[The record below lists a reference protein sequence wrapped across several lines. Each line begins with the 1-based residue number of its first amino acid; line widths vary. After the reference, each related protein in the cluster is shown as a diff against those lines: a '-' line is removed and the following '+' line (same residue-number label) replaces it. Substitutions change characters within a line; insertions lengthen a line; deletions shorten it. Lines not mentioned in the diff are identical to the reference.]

1 MGDSGLPGQSGLRG
15 EKGLPGPAGPRVS
28 MLIQFKKLQHIQNK
42 VDSATGVIRNTKLST
57 LPYTLM
63 LYLIHT
69 LFEYS
74 HFGPPTSES
83 GRLLLL
89 TNFPLRLSSSTTSLC
104 LLAIPQ
110 IVQNISSGYE
120 MF

>member
-42 VDSATGVIRNTKLST
+42 VDSATGVIRNTKLSI

-63 LYLIHT
+63 LYLI
-69 LFEYS
+69 LY
-74 HFGPPTSES
+74 
-83 GRLLLL
+83 
-89 TNFPLRLSSSTTSLC
+89 LSIAIWSS
-104 LLAIPQ
+104 
-110 IVQNISSGYE
+110 Y
-120 MF
+120 F